1 MNIPNL
7 FDNNTPRIFRER
19 VGTSTQL
26 NSSKLIIYA
35 LGDRTSGL
43 RGIVRIERNIDRL
56 SVVQD
61 SVDRSADSGRSRG
74 EALQQAVL
82 LRGFHHVVD
91 GELALGDLE
100 LVPRASQL
108 NDRLAGDSRKNQT
121 VQRAGDELSLALLV
135 DPEEEDV
142 HRASLHDNSVGA
154 HAQDLAVALLFPL
167 VSGQNRRSVV
177 GSQLVGS
184 VTTRPGTHMV
194 LICDQL
200 DRLEAGGIVRTRR
213 RANSVQHASLGWM
226 NA

>member
-1 MNIPNL
+1 M
-7 FDNNTPRIFRER
+7 
-19 VGTSTQL
+19 
-26 NSSKLIIYA
+26 
-35 LGDRTSGL
+35 
-43 RGIVRIERNIDRL
+43 
-56 SVVQD
+56 
-61 SVDRSADSGRSRG
+61 
-74 EALQQAVL
+74 
-82 LRGFHHVVD
+82 D

-108 NDRLAGDSRKNQT
+108 NNRLASDSRKNQT
-121 VQRAGDELSLALLV
+121 VQRAGDQLSLALLV

-142 HRASLHDNSVGA
+142 HRTSLHDNSVGA

-200 DRLEAGGIVRTRR
+200 DRLEAGGVVRTRR
-213 RANSVQHASLGWM
+213 RADSVQHASLGWM
-226 NA
+226 NAEEGIRGNARGTKVEGVTLSLRNPVLIDTDQLLDSLQMKIRINGLDVSSEEPPTGRHSLAIEEFIRRTFSRGRNIRM